1 MLSLLLKVDI
11 LDESMLMLYLY
22 LKCYDQL
29 ISSLVRTKKLS
40 QSQYSAQCSRPHQ
53 KLFFMNSTSIDK
65 KFRYSLK
72 KLPGSWKIYFFYFKH
87 CVLTISKWHLPTC
100 RTEIGEFHSIKCLF
114 WTPIFFM
121 ITAFHTMAINI
132 FFSRNL
138 LNFLKIQVILAGVSR
153 KKCDSPF
160 LKVGFFR
167 EKPTL
172 GYPIDFLRIFF
183 RIFSE
188 FFLKKSHLGLKK
200 I

>member
-1 MLSLLLKVDI
+1 MATDTGPLVATADFKASSLHSAPGPTKNYFLWIQLLLIKSLGIV
-11 LDESMLMLYLY
+11 LKSYLEVEKY
-22 LKCYDQL
+22 
-29 ISSLVRTKKLS
+29 I
-40 QSQYSAQCSRPHQ
+40 
-53 KLFFMNSTSIDK
+53 
-65 KFRYSLK
+65 
-72 KLPGSWKIYFFYFKH
+72 FFYFKH

-138 LNFLKIQVILAGVSR
+138 LNILKILVILAGVSR

-172 GYPIDFLRIFF
+172 GYQR
-183 RIFSE
+183 
-188 FFLKKSHLGLKK
+188 KK

>member
-1 MLSLLLKVDI
+1 MFRHCPLRYWD
-11 LDESMLMLYLY
+11 
-22 LKCYDQL
+22 
-29 ISSLVRTKKLS
+29 LVPSDVQTLPHHT
-40 QSQYSAQCSRPHQ
+40 AQCSRPHQ

-72 KLPGSWKIYFFYFKH
+72 KVPRSWKIYFFYFKH

-172 GYPIDFLRIFF
+172 GYQRKKNIIFF
-183 RIFSE
+183 FKIY
-188 FFLKKSHLGLKK
+188 KKKFPLCKPYYIPKLFY
-200 I
+200 